1 MDFGA
6 LPPEINSGR
15 MYSGAGPGPLLTAA
29 ATWDELA
36 DELTSTA
43 SSYQSVV
50 EGLGNSWQGP
60 SSTSMAAAAAPYVA
74 WMNATAAQAEE
85 TATQARAAVAA
96 YEAAFAATVP
106 PPVIVANRTLLMA
119 LIATNIL
126 GQNTPAIAA
135 TEAHYMQMWAQ
146 DAAAMYGY
154 AGSASAATQLTPF
167 TEPPQTTNPAAEPLQ
182 AAAVTQS
189 TSTSTASNLG
199 TELTQFIDSLPTALQ
214 NLANGLLQSPT
225 TASGNLLSGLSL
237 PQLTSLSLPPGL
249 EADLTNWNTIFSTI
263 ASGPYSLQGLTSIP
277 GGPFLSFGQAYA
289 WGQNGQG
296 AAAFLAGPKAITGA
310 LAPLASE
317 VGMPHLSAAFGGG
330 PVSGSMGRAAL
341 VGSMSV
347 PQGWTQAAPEIRTLA
362 AALPTNLAA
371 ATPEVAMAN
380 QGGMFGQMA
389 ASSLAGRAVAASAT
403 HSVSS
408 GGGMGSL
415 GGVVAEA
422 DPAAATII
430 VIPAFED

>member
-1 MDFGA
+1 MDFAA

-15 MYSGAGPGPLLTAA
+15 MYAGAGPGPLLAA
-29 ATWDELA
+29 AAAWDGLA
-36 DELTSTA
+36 DELGSTA

-50 EGLGNSWQGP
+50 EGLGGSWQGP

-74 WMNATAAQAEE
+74 WMNTTAAQAEE
-85 TATQARAAVAA
+85 TANQARAAVAA

-106 PPVIVANRTLLMA
+106 PPVIVANRTLLMT

-146 DAAAMYGY
+146 DATAMYGY
-154 AGSASAATQLTPF
+154 AGSAAAATQLTPF
-167 TEPPQTTNPAAEPLQ
+167 TEPPQTTNPAAEPMQ
-182 AAAVTQS
+182 AAAASQA
-189 TSTSTASNLG
+189 TSTSTASNIG

-214 NLANGLLQSPT
+214 NLANGLLDSPT
-225 TASGNLLSGLSL
+225 TSTNLLSGLSL
-237 PQLTSLSLPPGL
+237 PQLTSLTLPPAL
-249 EADLTNWNTIFSTI
+249 ETDLTNWNTIFSTI
-263 ASGPYSLQGLTSIP
+263 ASGPYSVQGLASIP

-289 WGQNGQG
+289 WGQNGQS
-296 AAAFLAGPKAITGA
+296 AAAFLAGPKAISGA

-317 VGMPHLSAAFGGG
+317 LGSPHLSAAFGAG

-341 VGSMSV
+341 VSGMSV

-371 ATPEVAMAN
+371 AAPEASLAN
-380 QGGMFGQMA
+380 QSGIFGQMA
-389 ASSLAGRAVAASAT
+389 ASSLAGRAVAATAT
-403 HSVSS
+403 QSVSN
-408 GGGMGSL
+408 GTGVGSL
-415 GGVVAEA
+415 GGVVTEA

>member
-15 MYSGAGPGPLLTAA
+15 MYAGAGPGPMLAA
-29 ATWDELA
+29 AAAWDELA
-36 DELTSTA
+36 DELSSAA

-50 EGLGNSWQGP
+50 DGLGGSWQGP
-60 SSTSMAAAAAPYVA
+60 SSTTMAAAAAAYVS
-74 WMNATAAQAEE
+74 WMNTTAAQAEE
-85 TATQARAAVAA
+85 TADQARAAVAA
-96 YEAAFAATVP
+96 YEAAFATTVP
-106 PPVIVANRTLLMA
+106 PPVIVANRALLMT
-119 LIATNIL
+119 LISTNIL

-154 AGSASAATQLTPF
+154 AGSSAAATQLKSF
-167 TEPPQTTNPAAEPLQ
+167 TEPPQTTNAAAEPLQ
-182 AAAVTQS
+182 AAAVTQA
-189 TSTSTASNLG
+189 TSTSGASNLG

-214 NLANGLLQSPT
+214 NLATGLLQSPT
-225 TASGNLLSGLSL
+225 TGSTNLLSGLSL
-237 PQLTSLSLPPGL
+237 SQMLSASLPPGL
-249 EADLTNWNTIFSTI
+249 ETDLTNLNTIFSTI
-263 ASGPYSLQGLTSIP
+263 TSGPYSVQGLASIP

-296 AAAFLAGPKAITGA
+296 AAGFLAGPKPITGA
-310 LAPLASE
+310 LAPLAME
-317 VGMPHLSAAFGGG
+317 MGTPHLSAAFGAG

-341 VGSMSV
+341 VGSISV

-371 ATPEVAMAN
+371 APEASMAS
-380 QGGMFGQMA
+380 QGGIFGQMA

-408 GGGMGSL
+408 GGGVGSL
-415 GGVVAEA
+415 GGVVTEA

-430 VIPAFED
+430 VIPALED